1 MESGKHEIAAVV
13 TQPDRP
19 KGRGQK
25 MLMTPVKE
33 YALSQGLPVYQPAK
47 VKTPEVLPSCVSC
60 GRDHRRCRFW
70 AAAQSELLALPPLG
84 CVMCHASL
92 LPKYCGGTDPLCD
105 FEVKKNPA

>member
-1 MESGKHEIAAVV
+1 MRIVFMGTPDFAVGTLQALVESGKHEIAAVV

-47 VKTPEVLPSCVSC
+47 VKTPEVIAQLRELRPEIIGRWPLLGSCSI
-60 GRDHRRCRFW
+60 RSFWHCR
-70 AAAQSELLALPPLG
+70 L
-84 CVMCHASL
+84 
-92 LPKYCGGTDPLCD
+92 
-105 FEVKKNPA
+105 